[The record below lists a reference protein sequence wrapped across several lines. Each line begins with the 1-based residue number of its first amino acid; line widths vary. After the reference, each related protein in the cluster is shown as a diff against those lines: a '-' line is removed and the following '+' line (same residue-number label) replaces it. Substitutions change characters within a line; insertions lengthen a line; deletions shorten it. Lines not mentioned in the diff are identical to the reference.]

1 MNRVRSLLRMCVML
15 LRCSFES
22 RPNSCALSTAGSII
36 TIGSS
41 MNGCSH
47 LKNNSLAREN
57 KIDWSRRLGGG
68 DHRQSLLFSSLLKK
82 TKVGSAR
89 AQGVAASQQQQQ
101 RRQQTQAFSYLCLS
115 YSPIKKHSWSVSPLN
130 RYLCSVEVRKI
141 NLCSFHFSEV
151 KFESQHN
158 TSFRDPLYWK

>member
-1 MNRVRSLLRMCVML
+1 MPLSLFPTICNSLTLVKERHYSNQSRARFLRTLGRLCMNRVRSLLRMCVLL

-22 RPNSCALSTAGSII
+22 RPNSCALSTVGSII

-47 LKNNSLAREN
+47 LKNNSFAREN

-68 DHRQSLLFSSLLKK
+68 DLRQSLLFSSLLKK

-89 AQGVAASQQQQQ
+89 AGCCGVTTTTTTTTTTTNTGFLIFVPFVQ
-101 RRQQTQAFSYLCLS
+101 
-115 YSPIKKHSWSVSPLN
+115 P
-130 RYLCSVEVRKI
+130 
-141 NLCSFHFSEV
+141 NLKTFLI
-151 KFESQHN
+151 
-158 TSFRDPLYWK
+158 R